1 MKTIHG
7 LRSEIADGKQKI
19 TYTNAKNGVE
29 YCVTLVFSAEGD
41 GQRDIL
47 KKLKALIENDIRRQ
61 LKN

>member
-1 MKTIHG
+1 MKTIHD
-7 LRSEIADGKQKI
+7 LRSEITDGKQKI
-19 TYTNAKNGVE
+19 TYTNTKNGVE
-29 YCVTLVFSAEGD
+29 YCVTLVFSAEGN